1 MINRIAP
8 SIWIYTLSI
17 LVLHANASYAQEV
30 RNRTYGQDL
39 RSAMVADLMEKAE
52 DADIEKVTAATSDFK
67 KWKGYILAV
76 DKEALY
82 MLSEDGDNNTH
93 SDTLRVLQLSDVVRV
108 SYRERVGVFPLFT
121 LALPAVTAGIWA
133 EGYNWRGNA
142 GFAPVL
148 AVVMLPIGL
157 IIDGIVGELDGDESW
172 TWLDL
177 QKNTRILREHALYPE
192 GLPKHVSAAS
202 VQIEQQHWSEQ

>member
-93 SDTLRVLQLSDVVRV
+93 SDTLRVLPLSDVVRV

-133 EGYNWRGNA
+133 EGYNWRGNV

-157 IIDGIVGELDGDESW
+157 IIDGIVGELDADE
-172 TWLDL
+172 
-177 QKNTRILREHALYPE
+177 
-192 GLPKHVSAAS
+192 
-202 VQIEQQHWSEQ
+202 